1 MIIKKIFKIIGA
13 ADAAANLLCEF
24 KIAPKKDD
32 KLTNKRKGK
41 VILVKLIVISSLYEF
56 SVKPGAIK
64 KTNQGINISTT
75 KTKNKITKVRKLKM
89 LLAII
94 LALFFPL
101 LKRKKDL

>member
-41 VILVKLIVISSLYEF
+41 VILVKLIVISNLSEF

-89 LLAII
+89 LPANI

-101 LKRKKDL
+101 FSSFI